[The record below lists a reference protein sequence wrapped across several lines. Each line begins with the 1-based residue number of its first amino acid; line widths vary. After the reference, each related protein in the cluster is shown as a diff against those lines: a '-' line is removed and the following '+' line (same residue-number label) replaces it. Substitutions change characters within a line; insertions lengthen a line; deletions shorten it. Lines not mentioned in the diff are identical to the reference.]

1 MLQTQRWG
9 LKVAQD
15 KLVFDLPYSHFLQ
28 PGIPTL
34 PVTLQSLQAEA
45 FSRNFSRQ
53 APLLTHSKGFVS
65 LQGFAP
71 LAVLFAWGGNRFHQ
85 TLGLC

>member
-9 LKVAQD
+9 LKVVQD
-15 KLVFDLPYSHFLQ
+15 KLVFDLPHSHFLQ

-34 PVTLQSLQAEA
+34 PVTLQSLQGEA
-45 FSRNFSRQ
+45 LSRNFSYQ
-53 APLLTHSKGFVS
+53 AGLTHSKGFVF